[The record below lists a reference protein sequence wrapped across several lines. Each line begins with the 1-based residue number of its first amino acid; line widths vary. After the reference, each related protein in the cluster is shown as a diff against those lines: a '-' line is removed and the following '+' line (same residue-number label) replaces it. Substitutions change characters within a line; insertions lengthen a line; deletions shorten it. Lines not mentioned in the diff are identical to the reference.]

1 LAGQP
6 ANQPSII
13 VVTTYRNA
21 TLIYNPTAGGLNGGR
36 THRLDRVLRVLREAG
51 HTVTP
56 VETQGPGTAT
66 VIAHGSVEAG
76 ADLIL
81 VAGGDGTVNEALNGV
96 VHGNVPLALL
106 PAGTGNVLGTELR
119 LGGLNNAASKLGRWI
134 PKRVAAGLLRTGGG
148 TSRYFLLMAGVG
160 LDARVV
166 NNVDLKLKRR
176 SGKLSYCVAGFQ
188 QLGRSFEEFDVRLN
202 GESHRCSFALGSRV
216 RNYGGVVEIA
226 RQASLF
232 RDDFEVVL
240 FEGRNSFVYLKFLFG
255 AVSRT
260 LSRMGGVRVLRATRV
275 ELPAAPGRDVFV
287 QVDGELAGRL
297 PASIEIAPDAVT
309 LLVPPEFTG

>member
-1 LAGQP
+1 M
-6 ANQPSII
+6 
-13 VVTTYRNA
+13 
-21 TLIYNPTAGGLNGGR
+21 
-36 THRLDRVLRVLREAG
+36 
-51 HTVTP
+51 
-56 VETQGPGTAT
+56 
-66 VIAHGSVEAG
+66 
-76 ADLIL
+76 

-297 PASIEIAPDAVT
+297 PASLEIAPDAVT